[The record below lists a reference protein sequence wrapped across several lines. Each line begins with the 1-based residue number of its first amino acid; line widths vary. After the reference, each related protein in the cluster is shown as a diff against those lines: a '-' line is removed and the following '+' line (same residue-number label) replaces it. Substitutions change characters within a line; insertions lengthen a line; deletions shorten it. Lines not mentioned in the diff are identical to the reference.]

1 MEQEIVDTLAD
12 QPNVTTRDV
21 GYILG
26 EPQSTT
32 WQVLKG
38 ERLDPYPLPNVL
50 STGCS

>member
-12 QPNVTTRDV
+12 EPTTRDV
-21 GYILG
+21 GHILG

-38 ERLDPYPLPNVL
+38 ERLHPYPLLNVFKHWL
-50 STGCS
+50 